1 MNWGPYATQSQ
12 ASAYLGDFADK
23 AIGPGIG
30 LIWSD
35 GTACTLLRKPLYD
48 ADGFGDTLIVE
59 WHGGLG
65 PPKPTKPPTLLQR
78 IGKLFEDAMTA
89 YGESQIAEGQAQ
101 LAMGQEISDWFSNKD
116 NEHTVGL
123 IFDVIGV
130 VSVVMLFVPG
140 VGEVEMG
147 LIAAAR
153 AGEVLLTAG
162 RITAV
167 AAGTGAAIGA
177 YVDGKYLYLRHFDG
191 EKAAKDWDESPQAVT
206 MSLAAAILA
215 LPDFAVGGV
224 MTLRDLRALPGEL
237 GESRKLAQGYEASA
251 AAKAQKAERL
261 QGRIP
266 DEPAWKAKHLERKS
280 SDIAARARKLAQKA
294 AEANERAQRMQRK
307 LYATMLLNAPSTFL
321 GTPTAESY
329 FIHDNA
335 SDLADPIR
343 IAHRWIGSLLMPP
356 DAHGTPEKTIH
367 NFGMRIGVSNRSQSG
382 AR

>member
-1 MNWGPYATQSQ
+1 MNWGPYATQGE
-12 ASAYLGDFADK
+12 ASFYLGDFADK
-23 AIGPGIG
+23 AIGPGMG

-35 GTACTLLRKPLYD
+35 GTACSLLRKPRYD
-48 ADGFGDTLIVE
+48 ADGFGNSLIVE

-65 PPKPTKPPTLLQR
+65 PPKPSKPPTLLQR
-78 IGKLFEDAMTA
+78 IAKVFEDAMTA
-89 YGESQIAEGQAQ
+89 YGEAEIAQGEAQ
-101 LAMGQEISDWFSNKD
+101 MAMGQEISDWFANKD

-140 VGEVEMG
+140 VGEAEMG

-153 AGEVLLTAG
+153 AGEVMLTAG
-162 RITAV
+162 RITAI
-167 AAGTGAAIGA
+167 AAGTGAGLGA
-177 YVDGKYLYLRHFDG
+177 FVDGKYLYLRHFDG
-191 EKAAKDWDESPQAVT
+191 AQAAKDWDESPQAVT

-224 MTLRDLRALPGEL
+224 MTIRDLRSLPGEL
-237 GESRKLAQGYEASA
+237 GETKKLAQGLSANA

-261 QGRIP
+261 EGRIP
-266 DEPAWKAKHLERKS
+266 DEPAWKARHLERKS
-280 SDIAARARKLAQKA
+280 SNISARASKLAQKA
-294 AEANERAQRMQRK
+294 AEANNRASRMQRK

-335 SDLADPIR
+335 SDLADPVR
-343 IAHRWIGSLLMPP
+343 IAHRWIGSLLMPSDSKTSP
-356 DAHGTPEKTIH
+356 DKTIH
-367 NFGMRIGVSNRSQSG
+367 NFGMRIGVANRSQNG
-382 AR
+382 NQ